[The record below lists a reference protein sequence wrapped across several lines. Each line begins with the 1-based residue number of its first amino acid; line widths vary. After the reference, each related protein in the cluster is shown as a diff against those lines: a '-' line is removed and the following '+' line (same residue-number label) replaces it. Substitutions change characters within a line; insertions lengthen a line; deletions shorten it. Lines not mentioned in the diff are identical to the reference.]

1 MRLRPGASAIPFEA
15 VTAHGVPVRLAD
27 YGDRVLLLSFLRY
40 ASCPMCN
47 LRVHEL
53 RSAYPTLRGRGVEVA
68 VVFHSP
74 ARSIL
79 RHAGKQDAPFPLI
92 ADPGRRLYA
101 LYGVERS
108 WPRLAMSVVLP
119 SFLVAAVKATAL
131 GYWGGRVDGDWARM
145 PADFLIGPGG
155 RVLVAHYGAHIGDHL
170 AVSRALEHVGC
181 RAPEDRPV
189 PPDRP
194 ASCAWRAAEP
204 PTARR
209 PARGTLDG
217 GSS

>member
-1 MRLRPGASAIPFEA
+1 MRLHPGASAIPFEA
-15 VTAHGVPVRLAD
+15 VTAHGDTVRLAD

-53 RSAYPTLRGRGVEVA
+53 RSAYPTLRARGVEVA

-74 ARSIL
+74 ARAIL
-79 RHAGKQDAPFPLI
+79 RHVGRQDAPFPLI

-108 WPRLAMSVVLP
+108 WPRLVMSVVLP
-119 SFLVAAVKATAL
+119 SFLVAAVKASAL
-131 GYWGGRVDGDWARM
+131 GYWGGRVDGEWARM

-170 AVSRALEHVGC
+170 RVAHALEHTGC
-181 RAPEDRPV
+181 QAPDDGSL

-194 ASCAWRAAEP
+194 ASSARGVAAP
-204 PTARR
+204 PTARYPER
-209 PARGTLDG
+209 
-217 GSS
+217 

>member
-1 MRLRPGASAIPFEA
+1 MRLHPGARAIPFDA

-27 YGDRVLLLSFLRY
+27 YDGRVLMLSFLRY

-47 LRVHEL
+47 LRVREL
-53 RSAYPTLRGRGVEVA
+53 RSAYPALRARGVEVA

-79 RHAGKQDAPFPLI
+79 RHLGTQDAPFPLI

-119 SFLVAAVKATAL
+119 SFLVAAVRASAL
-131 GYWGGRVDGDWARM
+131 GYLGGRVDGEWARM

-170 AVSRALEHVGC
+170 AVSRALEHVG
-181 RAPEDRPV
+181 RQAPDDTAL

-194 ASCAWRAAEP
+194 ASCAWRAAEL
-204 PTARR
+204 PTARL
-209 PARGTLDG
+209 PEP
-217 GSS
+217 

>member
-1 MRLRPGASAIPFEA
+1 MRLHPGARAIPFEA
-15 VTAHGVPVRLAD
+15 VSAHGAPVRLAD
-27 YGDRVLLLSFLRY
+27 YGDRLLLLSFLRY

-53 RSAYPTLRGRGVEVA
+53 RSAYPALRARGVELA

-79 RHAGKQDAPFPLI
+79 RHLGTQDAPFPLI

-119 SFLVAAVKATAL
+119 SFLVAAVRASAL
-131 GYWGGRVDGDWARM
+131 GYWGGRVDGEWARM

-170 AVSRALEHVGC
+170 PVSQVLAHVGC
-181 RAPEDRPV
+181 QAPDDASL
-189 PPDRP
+189 PPGRP
-194 ASCAWRAAEP
+194 ASCARGAAEP
-204 PTARR
+204 PAARR
-209 PARGTLDG
+209 PER
-217 GSS
+217 

>member
-1 MRLRPGASAIPFEA
+1 MRLHPGARAIPFEA
-15 VTAHGVPVRLAD
+15 VTAHGVPVHLAD
-27 YGDRVLLLSFLRY
+27 YAGRVLLLSFLRY

-53 RSAYPTLRGRGVEVA
+53 RSAYPALRARGVELA

-79 RHAGKQDAPFPLI
+79 RHLGKQDAPFPLI

-108 WPRLAMSVVLP
+108 WARLAMSVVRP

-131 GYWGGRVDGDWARM
+131 GYWGGRVDGEWARM

-155 RVLVAHYGAHIGDHL
+155 RVLVAHYGAHLGDHL
-170 AVSRALEHVGC
+170 PVSEALDRVACH
-181 RAPEDRPV
+181 APDGGSL
-189 PPDRP
+189 PPARP
-194 ASCAWRAAEP
+194 ASHARRAAEP

-209 PARGTLDG
+209 PAH
-217 GSS
+217 